1 MSTITLTNTLTNGTV
16 ADADE
21 VMANFNDI
29 VNVVNGSLDNTNVD
43 FSVAP
48 AIGGTTPNTGA
59 FTTLSSTGQ
68 YTNSVADGTAPMV
81 ITSTTVVSNL
91 NADKV
96 DGKDASDMIETV
108 TTITSSATP
117 TPAISSYKTLY
128 IVTALAEGATFGA
141 PTGSPAQG
149 YRLVIRIKDNG
160 TARALSWNAIYREG
174 SDVELPTT
182 TVISK
187 TMYLGFMYNSTDS
200 KWDLLALVDNI

>member
-91 NADKV
+91 NVDKV
-96 DGKDASDMIETV
+96 DGYDYMNRTSIA
-108 TTITSSATP
+108 SSATP
-117 TPAISSYKTLY
+117 TPSISGMKNLY
-128 IVTALAEGATFGA
+128 IITALAEDATFGE
-141 PTGSPAQG
+141 PTGSPQAG
-149 YRLVIRIKDNG
+149 DCLLIWITDNG
-160 TARALSWNAIYREG
+160 TGRTIGWNAAYTDGIVERPTSTTASTRLVVLYIYDG
-174 SDVELPTT
+174 SNWKCEFSGEDV
-182 TVISK
+182 
-187 TMYLGFMYNSTDS
+187 
-200 KWDLLALVDNI
+200 